1 MQTSKYENRDHELQ
15 YQQLPSPSHIRL
27 VRIASNDRKEVGYEM
42 VTVDLAS
49 RPTYNALSYTWGN
62 PLPPGDPEN
71 EPYINRLSR
80 ILFRH
85 GQLLSI
91 GQNLTTALLRFQEL
105 GIRGDIWIDA
115 ICINQKDI
123 EERNAQVAIMGDI
136 YSHAEKVT
144 VWLGDDHWDSRVAFV
159 FLDQFMPKLEDLIES
174 ERGKNKKFSY
184 SFTDPRLYDRLG
196 EPMIPQEIF
205 DGLASF
211 LERAWF
217 QRAWTF
223 QEIVLARQV
232 DVVCGTR
239 YIDWD
244 QLENLL
250 RLLELSDWDL
260 KLSRFQDASKIQQIP
275 GKMIL
280 STMVYRKHI
289 ARGGPHEPGQ
299 REYLEQISAGSKPI
313 DLLMG
318 ELNALLY
325 SMRCR
330 KATDLR
336 DHVYALYGI
345 ASRFCQ
351 QADIANPLAVP
362 DYHGTVKQTY
372 MKYCRAIVEKSNTLL
387 LLSNVEDR
395 PDESSQFPSW
405 VPDFSQDWT
414 IALPSTGSGKYYD
427 ATKGSR
433 PHSLPS
439 PNEYHMTLEGYYF
452 DTVTSLGESDFELG
466 RGGVPFTKCAETLL
480 ELPTK
485 YATGQDRAE
494 VLWRTLIADQ
504 AQDRCPAPPETAE
517 AFREHMLMHNSM
529 AILNTESASG
539 TGSELERHEPLAQ
552 LAAST
557 PEASRIIPSLAEI
570 LERKELY
577 AEIQALRKLE
587 GSEPGSMTQDQIQ
600 RGNTILQAVLT
611 EEAKALPFA
620 RQLSA
625 IFNTKRLVATSKG
638 FVGAAPLSTS
648 EGDQIYL
655 LSGGRVPF
663 VLRARSDGTHTLVG
677 DSYVHGIMRGEA
689 FEQREQL
696 SARLV
701 TLV

>member
-1 MQTSKYENRDHELQ
+1 MHTSKYENCEQGTHELQ

-27 VRIASNDRKEVGYEM
+27 LRIASKDGKEVGYEM

-62 PLPPGDPEN
+62 PLPPSDPGN

-80 ILFRH
+80 ILFGH
-85 GQLLSI
+85 GQSLSI
-91 GQNLTTALLRFQEL
+91 GQNLITALCRFQEL

-115 ICINQKDI
+115 ICINQMDI

-136 YSHAEKVT
+136 YANAEKVT
-144 VWLGDDHWDSRVAFV
+144 VWLGDDGWDSQVAFV

-174 ERGKNKKFSY
+174 ERGKDKKFSY
-184 SFTDPRLYDRLG
+184 SFADPRLYDRLG
-196 EPMIPQEIF
+196 EAMIPQEVF

-244 QLENLL
+244 RLENLL
-250 RLLELSDWDL
+250 RLLELSDWDM
-260 KLSRFQDASKIQQIP
+260 KLSRFQDNSKIQQVP
-275 GKMIL
+275 GRMIL
-280 STMVYRKHI
+280 STMVYRMHI
-289 ARGGPHEPGQ
+289 GRGGPHEPGQ
-299 REYLEQISAGSKPI
+299 REYLEQISAGSKAI

-318 ELNALLY
+318 ELNTLLY

-336 DHVYALYGI
+336 DHLYALYGI

-387 LLSNVEDR
+387 LPSKVEDR
-395 PDESSQFPSW
+395 LDESPQFPSW

-414 IALPSTGSGKYYD
+414 IALPSTGSGKYCD
-427 ATKGSR
+427 ATKGCR

-439 PNEYHMTLEGYYF
+439 PN
-452 DTVTSLGESDFELG
+452 DDFELG
-466 RGGVPFTKCAETLL
+466 RGGIPFTKCAETLL

-504 AQDRCPAPPETAE
+504 AQDRCPAPPEIAD

-529 AILNTESASG
+529 AMLNTKSASG
-539 TGSELERHEPLAQ
+539 KGPELERHEPLAQ
-552 LAAST
+552 LAALT
-557 PEASRIIPSLAEI
+557 PEASRMIPSLAEI
-570 LERKELY
+570 LERKEIY
-577 AEIQALRKLE
+577 VEIQALRKLE
-587 GSEPGSMTQDQIQ
+587 GTEEGSMTQDQIQ

-611 EEAKALPFA
+611 EEVKALPFA

-638 FVGAAPLSTS
+638 FVGAAPLSTR

-655 LSGGRVPF
+655 LSRGRVPF
-663 VLRARSDGTHTLVG
+663 VLRARSDGSHTLVG
-677 DSYVHGIMRGEA
+677 ESYVHGIMRGEA
-689 FEQREQL
+689 FQREQL
-696 SARLV
+696 VASPV